1 MRQRV
6 KMDTQTA
13 AKVMMGSVENKQ
25 FDDLKK
31 RNLILEHT
39 KIQIKF
45 GNKDFR

>member
-25 FDDLKK
+25 FDDL
-31 RNLILEHT
+31 NLILEHT

-45 GNKDFR
+45 GNIDFR